1 MSPSWRRFTRN
12 TGALVPRK
20 LRIGHASRDDGFL
33 HSSVGRLSEGPGAS
47 NKPARSYGHVIF
59 ALSTAAMAFVIVCAL
74 PSSSI
79 RASAD
84 AQPQPVATRVSSSP
98 DDVCAGC
105 HKDIYERYE
114 HTPMAKGSGAATA
127 GLLQGE
133 FLHAASGVRYN
144 VFLRDGKAWMS
155 YDRDHEPMLHGERQ
169 FIYFIGSGHRG
180 RTYLYQEDGWW
191 FEAPINYYSKGGLWD
206 MAPNYGARKTMPAA
220 LPVDSNC
227 LHCHATAVQ
236 TALPEARNKYQ
247 GAPFQQAG
255 IGCMACHGDPSQHL
269 AKKGHGPILNPEKL
283 DPAKRDSTCLQCH
296 LEGDVAIYRAGT
308 SLAQFRVGADLADYA
323 VYFVKA
329 GAELGGGRAT
339 SQYEALLRSACKVA
353 SGDKLTCTT
362 CHDPHS
368 SPSAG
373 ERVSYFRGRCLACH
387 TGSKMATMHHPEEKD
402 CAVCHMPTRETTD
415 ISHEQATDHNI
426 QRQPSKIATAR
437 FADLAESTELV
448 PVGNVSVG
456 DRELGLAYA
465 QLAEHGNRA
474 AGANAARFLGKA
486 EKDGHSDAQVHA
498 QLGLIEQM
506 SGDNTDA
513 RREYRDALKEDPYQ
527 TTALANLAVLDAA
540 SGGISDAI
548 ASLQRA
554 VDADPSQTAPGLNLA
569 FIECRLGDKK
579 KALDILTGLS
589 RFSPDDPTL
598 RKFLA
603 SGTYAGERCE
613 LR

>member
-1 MSPSWRRFTRN
+1 M
-12 TGALVPRK
+12 PRK

-236 TALPEARNKYQ
+236 TALPEARNKYE
-247 GAPFQQAG
+247 GVPFQQG
-255 IGCMACHGDPSQHL
+255 GVGCTACHGDSSQHL
-269 AKKGHGPILNPEKL
+269 AKKGHGPIVNPAKL
-283 DPAKRDSTCLQCH
+283 ASAKRDSTCLQCH
-296 LEGDVAIYRAGT
+296 LEGDVAIYRAGK
-308 SLAQFRVGADLADYA
+308 SLAQFQAGEDLADYA

-329 GAELGGGRAT
+329 SAESGGGRAT

-368 SPSAG
+368 SPSAD

-387 TGSKMATMHHPEEKD
+387 TNPQLATKHHTEERD
-402 CAVCHMPTRETTD
+402 CAVCHMPTRVTAD
-415 ISHEQATDHNI
+415 ISHEQTTDHNI
-426 QRQPSKIATAR
+426 QRRPLAISAR
-437 FADLAESTELV
+437 FTDLAESTELV
-448 PVGNVSVG
+448 PVGNVSAG
-456 DRELGLAYA
+456 DRELGLAYS
-465 QLAEHGNRA
+465 QLAEHGDRVA
-474 AGANAARFLGKA
+474 ATKA
-486 EKDGHSDAQVHA
+486 IRLLAKVEKDGHNDAQVHT
-498 QLGLIEQM
+498 QLGLLQQM
-506 SGDNTDA
+506 SGEKEDA
-513 RREYRDALKEDPYQ
+513 RREYADALKENPDDVPV
-527 TTALANLAVLDAA
+527 LGDLAVLDAT
-540 SGGISDAI
+540 SGSVKDAM
-548 ASLQRA
+548 ALLQRA
-554 VDADPSQTAPGLNLA
+554 VDADPSQMAPGLNLA
-569 FIECRLGDKK
+569 FIECRLGEKK
-579 KALDILTGLS
+579 KALAILMGLS
-589 RFSPDDPTL
+589 RFNPDDPTL

-603 SGTYAGERCE
+603 SGTYAGQRCE